1 MLHSV
6 TKKEKETNKRS
17 IISHEKTQYICGPGL
32 TEGLLVYDFLLK
44 YTAVSVCTKSHDYN
58 SRACRETWGAVDKY
72 KHTYTGAHS
81 EKRWVGEIL
90 FKIEQSENL
99 DGKYYTPESIINSN
113 SGLTYNLS
121 ALTVSAYWVTNW
133 TLEIAY
139 APIPS
144 SGASWKG
151 KSCYPQPPFAD
162 GEAALDFHKS
172 SISIHF
178 LEGQREERCWET
190 HPGDVLT

>member
-1 MLHSV
+1 MYGIPLVSQWLRHWAFTARRAVLIPGPGRSHMLHSV

-32 TEGLLVYDFLLK
+32 TEGLLVYGLLLK

-144 SGASWKG
+144 SGASWKVR
-151 KSCYPQPPFAD
+151 
-162 GEAALDFHKS
+162 AAILSLLLKMRK
-172 SISIHF
+172 
-178 LEGQREERCWET
+178 L
-190 HPGDVLT
+190 L